1 MSRARSRAPRAR
13 SPRLRASPLP
23 RAADAYE
30 AFQGTHAPGRVKLA
44 AGAGGRFNF
53 REVERVPTSYLTSC
67 CLTSNFRARWQNSAP
82 RGRTPHTMPRATATA
97 RARDGVSL
105 LDAPDGWFSSASLRE
120 LKLAASRAGLERAWQ
135 DVRAAHRPDLAEA
148 LLRVRDEW
156 AAFVATVRA
165 STVEDAIRKGVRE
178 IRDHLPTRPAG
189 SRRAPRPKPEA
200 LRDALERAASDTLR
214 ASVHVVPSG
223 SGVHLGEGL
232 ILTCAHCV
240 AADDDE
246 SESESESE
254 HEAARANGRDRR
266 DKRRRERR
274 TRDAA
279 EVVDLT
285 DDFRDVVDLTA
296 SPDATPP
303 PSFAPSASFRV
314 GRVREVITARGDV
327 RGAECVAA
335 DETRDLALLRL
346 LDPPRAYSDADATGP
361 TAPIPTPTVPAGLTA
376 VRVAPPGGD
385 GVGVAVVAVGN
396 PHDRDLEAPEGS
408 APREMGYTPFWVSV
422 GEVLDVAAEA
432 PSAGL
437 GRLKHGCW
445 TYWGHSGCPIVD
457 ERGELVGVHNSWD
470 DRDAARHGACL
481 EDVRRFLRACG
492 VDEGKRARDE
502 VMR

>member
-1 MSRARSRAPRAR
+1 
-13 SPRLRASPLP
+13 
-23 RAADAYE
+23 
-30 AFQGTHAPGRVKLA
+30 
-44 AGAGGRFNF
+44 
-53 REVERVPTSYLTSC
+53 
-67 CLTSNFRARWQNSAP
+67 
-82 RGRTPHTMPRATATA
+82 MPRATATA

-156 AAFVATVRA
+156 VAFVATVRA
-165 STVEDAIRKGVRE
+165 STVEDAVRKGVRE

-189 SRRAPRPKPEA
+189 SRPKQ
-200 LRDALERAASDTLR
+200 LRDALERAASDTIR

-240 AADDDE
+240 AADDDDSD
-246 SESESESE
+246 SEQE
-254 HEAARANGRDRR
+254 HEHEVARANDRDRR
-266 DKRRRERR
+266 DRRRRDR
-274 TRDAA
+274 QTDDAA

-303 PSFAPSASFRV
+303 PSPTASFRV

-346 LDPPRAYSDADATGP
+346 LDPPRADSDADATGP

-376 VRVAPPGGD
+376 ARVAPPGGD

-422 GEVLDVAAEA
+422 GEVLDVAET
-432 PSAGL
+432 PSGGL

-457 ERGELVGVHNSWD
+457 ARGELVGVHNSWD

-481 EDVRRFLRACG
+481 EDVRSFLAACG
-492 VDEGKRARDE
+492 VDPGGPVDKRRCA
-502 VMR
+502 